1 MTDSR
6 AFAYART
13 STSEQHVETQ
23 VARLRAAAAAMGIEL
38 PDNCFLIDDGVS
50 GRGAARPAFEQLR
63 AEIRAGKVET
73 VLAVKLDRLG
83 RSTKELLS
91 FFDECEQ
98 HDTRIVVSDQ
108 SIDTSSPV
116 GRLTRTI
123 LGAVA
128 EFELDLIQ
136 SRTQDAMDAIKS
148 GVRKTRSGRPV
159 GRPRIYDAVLAARV
173 RELRDTPT
181 SDGGRRPWSQIAMM
195 LHRPAGSLRKVYGAF
210 RGTIPRAINPTGD
223 LEHRGEASESSQ
235 STGTD

>member
-1 MTDSR
+1 VTYTPT
-6 AFAYART
+6 FAYART
-13 STSEQHVETQ
+13 STIEQHVQTQ
-23 VARLRAAAAAMGIEL
+23 VARLRAAAAGMGIEL
-38 PDNCFLIDDGVS
+38 PDTCILTDDGVS
-50 GRGAARPAFEQLR
+50 GRGAERPAFDRLR
-63 AEIRAGKVET
+63 AEIRSGNVGT

-91 FFDECEQ
+91 FFELCEQ
-98 HDTRIVVSDQ
+98 RGTRVIVTDQ

-136 SRTQDAMDAIKS
+136 SRTQEAMDALKS

-159 GRPRIYDAVLAARV
+159 GRPRIYDAAFATRV

-181 SDGGRRPWSQIAMM
+181 PDGRRRQWSQIAMM

-210 RGTIPRAINPTGD
+210 RGTIPRVINPAGD
-223 LEHRGEASESSQ
+223 LEHRGAASESSP